1 MGIINFLKL
10 DTKFRSM
17 PKKSKKGPKV
27 EAEPIDDLT
36 EMAQTDLQKELFGLR
51 DRNFDLK
58 SKRNYTQMERD
69 MIEQFYKNTG
79 IENEDFKNKIVLKEN
94 VMQKMEEDHRAEIK
108 VYLQKVKHLEFDKSE
123 NEKQVQE
130 DGELKRKKEEDQHAS
145 RIHNLHEQKKQA
157 KDDFNKMEEENETEV
172 ENKKELY
179 EKTLQV
185 IKDANGRKLEEAKQK
200 YEGQLKKLREDL
212 ELKQK
217 VEIHEIEERKN
228 QHIND
233 LMRNHDEA
241 FSGLKNFYNDITSE
255 NLNLIRAQKA
265 EITKIEELR
274 AANIKKIAKLRQENA
289 DLQKPL
295 DDATAERDELKDV
308 LKQFEKDRMSLS
320 NLRIKLVALREKY
333 NTLVKDK
340 RGLDAKYESTL
351 AQKTDLENRFDM
363 IADEMKRNTEI
374 QNIILIQ
381 KLEQQE
387 IELDAKEAQLQE
399 IIISSNLDAHYV
411 NEITSKMR
419 ESLEEKNN
427 EIKNLKYLIHHATK
441 AYNDAIRVY
450 EAKLVEFGIPP
461 EELGFQPL
469 ESITSTMP
477 AGLVSS

>member
-1 MGIINFLKL
+1 MK
-10 DTKFRSM
+10 
-17 PKKSKKGPKV
+17 
-27 EAEPIDDLT
+27 
-36 EMAQTDLQKELFGLR
+36 Q
-51 DRNFDLK
+51 
-58 SKRNYTQMERD
+58 
-69 MIEQFYKNTG
+69 
-79 IENEDFKNKIVLKEN
+79 
-94 VMQKMEEDHRAEIK
+94 
-108 VYLQKVKHLEFDKSE
+108 FDKD
-123 NEKQVQE
+123 K
-130 DGELKRKKEEDQHAS
+130 
-145 RIHNLHEQKKQA
+145 
-157 KDDFNKMEEENETEV
+157 
-172 ENKKELY
+172 
-179 EKTLQV
+179 
-185 IKDANGRKLEEAKQK
+185 
-200 YEGQLKKLREDL
+200 
-212 ELKQK
+212 
-217 VEIHEIEERKN
+217 
-228 QHIND
+228 
-233 LMRNHDEA
+233 
-241 FSGLKNFYNDITSE
+241 
-255 NLNLIRAQKA
+255 
-265 EITKIEELR
+265 
-274 AANIKKIAKLRQENA
+274 
-289 DLQKPL
+289 
-295 DDATAERDELKDV
+295 
-308 LKQFEKDRMSLS
+308 MSLG

-333 NTLVKDK
+333 HTLVKEK
-340 RGLDAKYESTL
+340 RGLDARYESTL

>member
-1 MGIINFLKL
+1 
-10 DTKFRSM
+10 
-17 PKKSKKGPKV
+17 
-27 EAEPIDDLT
+27 
-36 EMAQTDLQKELFGLR
+36 
-51 DRNFDLK
+51 
-58 SKRNYTQMERD
+58 ME
-69 MIEQFYKNTG
+69 Q
-79 IENEDFKNKIVLKEN
+79 ENEVD
-94 VMQKMEEDHRAEIK
+94 
-108 VYLQKVKHLEFDKSE
+108 
-123 NEKQVQE
+123 
-130 DGELKRKKEEDQHAS
+130 
-145 RIHNLHEQKKQA
+145 
-157 KDDFNKMEEENETEV
+157 V
-172 ENKKELY
+172 ENKRELY

-185 IKDANGRKLEEAKQK
+185 IKDANGRKLEESKEK
-200 YEGQLKKLREDL
+200 YEDQLKNLRKDL

-333 NTLVKDK
+333 NSLIKDK
-340 RGLDAKYESTL
+340 RGLDAGYESTL

>member
-1 MGIINFLKL
+1 
-10 DTKFRSM
+10 
-17 PKKSKKGPKV
+17 
-27 EAEPIDDLT
+27 
-36 EMAQTDLQKELFGLR
+36 
-51 DRNFDLK
+51 
-58 SKRNYTQMERD
+58 

-79 IENEDFKNKIVLKEN
+79 IENEEYKNKIVLKEN

-157 KDDFNKMEEENETEV
+157 KDDFIKMEEENEIEV

-185 IKDANGRKLEEAKQK
+185 IKEANARKLEEAKQK

-274 AANIKKIAKLRQENA
+274 AANIKKIAKYLYF
-289 DLQKPL
+289 L
-295 DDATAERDELKDV
+295 
-308 LKQFEKDRMSLS
+308 
-320 NLRIKLVALREKY
+320 IKLDY
-333 NTLVKDK
+333 DK
-340 RGLDAKYESTL
+340 RMLISRNHL
-351 AQKTDLENRFDM
+351 MMLQPR
-363 IADEMKRNTEI
+363 EM
-374 QNIILIQ
+374 
-381 KLEQQE
+381 
-387 IELDAKEAQLQE
+387 
-399 IIISSNLDAHYV
+399 S
-411 NEITSKMR
+411 
-419 ESLEEKNN
+419 
-427 EIKNLKYLIHHATK
+427 
-441 AYNDAIRVY
+441 
-450 EAKLVEFGIPP
+450 
-461 EELGFQPL
+461 
-469 ESITSTMP
+469 
-477 AGLVSS
+477 

>member
-1 MGIINFLKL
+1 MDNEA
-10 DTKFRSM
+10 
-17 PKKSKKGPKV
+17 KV
-27 EAEPIDDLT
+27 D
-36 EMAQTDLQKELFGLR
+36 K
-51 DRNFDLK
+51 
-58 SKRNYTQMERD
+58 
-69 MIEQFYKNTG
+69 
-79 IENEDFKNKIVLKEN
+79 
-94 VMQKMEEDHRAEIK
+94 
-108 VYLQKVKHLEFDKSE
+108 DKSE
-123 NEKQVQE
+123 YNTALDYLKQNF
-130 DGELKRKKEEDQHAS
+130 DSKL
-145 RIHNLHEQKKQA
+145 QA
-157 KDDFNKMEEENETEV
+157 
-172 ENKKELY
+172 
-179 EKTLQV
+179 
-185 IKDANGRKLEEAKQK
+185 LEEK
-200 YEGQLKKLREDL
+200 YQGQETKLREDL
-212 ELKQK
+212 EMKLK

-241 FSGLKNFYNDITSE
+241 FSGLKSFYNDITAE
-255 NLNLIRAQKA
+255 NLQLIRAQKQ
-265 EITKIEELR
+265 EIKEIQDRRKGHT
-274 AANIKKIAKLRQENA
+274 ANIAAFKAKNTELK
-289 DLQKPL
+289 KPL
-295 DDATAERDELKDV
+295 DEATHQRDELRDI
-308 LKQFEKDRMSLS
+308 LKQFEKDKMSLS
-320 NLRIKLVALREKY
+320 NLKIKLVSLRERY
-333 NTLVKDK
+333 HVLVKEK
-340 RGLDAKYESTL
+340 RGLDGSYESCL

-399 IIISSNLDAHYV
+399 IIISSNLDPHYV

>member
-1 MGIINFLKL
+1 
-10 DTKFRSM
+10 
-17 PKKSKKGPKV
+17 
-27 EAEPIDDLT
+27 
-36 EMAQTDLQKELFGLR
+36 
-51 DRNFDLK
+51 
-58 SKRNYTQMERD
+58 MERD

-157 KDDFNKMEEENETEV
+157 KDDFIKMEEENEIEV

-255 NLNLIRAQKA
+255 N
-265 EITKIEELR
+265 
-274 AANIKKIAKLRQENA
+274 
-289 DLQKPL
+289 
-295 DDATAERDELKDV
+295 
-308 LKQFEKDRMSLS
+308 
-320 NLRIKLVALREKY
+320 
-333 NTLVKDK
+333 
-340 RGLDAKYESTL
+340 
-351 AQKTDLENRFDM
+351 
-363 IADEMKRNTEI
+363 
-374 QNIILIQ
+374 
-381 KLEQQE
+381 
-387 IELDAKEAQLQE
+387 
-399 IIISSNLDAHYV
+399 
-411 NEITSKMR
+411 
-419 ESLEEKNN
+419 
-427 EIKNLKYLIHHATK
+427 
-441 AYNDAIRVY
+441 
-450 EAKLVEFGIPP
+450 
-461 EELGFQPL
+461 
-469 ESITSTMP
+469 
-477 AGLVSS
+477 